1 MEFKKALGMAIR
13 EARLAKNIT
22 QESISAF
29 SSRTYLSDLENG
41 KKEASVSK
49 INDLANS
56 IGVHP
61 LTIFALAYSQIE
73 GSLNI
78 EQLQHNVAEE
88 LAQIKKA
95 RTERE

>member
-61 LTIFALAYSQIE
+61 LTIFALAYSHIE

-78 EQLQHNVAEE
+78 EELQRKVANE
-88 LAQIKKA
+88 LSHIMNASPGS
-95 RTERE
+95 

>member
-1 MEFKKALGMAIR
+1 MEFKKALGIAIR
-13 EARLAKNIT
+13 EAREARNIT

-49 INDLANS
+49 INALATS

-61 LTIFALAYSQIE
+61 LTIFTLAYLQID
-73 GSLNI
+73 GTSNI
-78 EQLQHNVAEE
+78 DDLQRKVANE
-88 LAQIKKA
+88 LSHIKKA
-95 RTERE
+95 SPGS

>member
-13 EARLAKNIT
+13 EAREAKNIT

-49 INDLANS
+49 INALANS

-61 LTIFALAYSQIE
+61 LTIFALAYLQID
-73 GSLNI
+73 GVSNI
-78 EQLQHNVAEE
+78 DDLQRKVANE
-88 LAQIKKA
+88 LTHIKKA
-95 RTERE
+95 TLSG

>member
-1 MEFKKALGMAIR
+1 MEFKKALGIAIR

-41 KKEASVSK
+41 KKEASVTK
-49 INDLANS
+49 INDLATS

-61 LTIFALAYSQIE
+61 LTIFTLAYLQIE
-73 GSLNI
+73 ETSNTDELQRQVANELTQINKGTQEGS
-78 EQLQHNVAEE
+78 
-88 LAQIKKA
+88 
-95 RTERE
+95 